1 LQKVFR
7 TPAIVEP
14 EEPKPGP
21 PEADDSTELFA
32 DNVGQTACH
41 KCGNVVDCSQAE
53 PFSIVQCPQCE
64 ARFSAPG
71 KLGQFILLKIMGRG
85 AMGATYKAYD
95 RTLGRYVAIKAMH
108 RKLGKDQK
116 RVDAFFAE
124 ARALAALN
132 HPNVAQVYSLG
143 TEKGQPYIVMELISG
158 GQLDRL
164 YSREKPL
171 EEARAMDLLIDVAE
185 GLKAAGNI
193 GLIHGDV
200 KPANILLDDQ
210 GVAKLVD
217 FGVARLG
224 GGQVTKE
231 DALGTPY
238 YVAPEQIR
246 RQTVDLR
253 TDIYSLGTTLYHA
266 LTGQQAF
273 QGKDVKEVLRARL
286 TGDTPNPRA
295 VRPDLKEETAAL
307 VMRMMSREPAGR
319 QSSYDELLAD
329 MWRTYQAVVQKAI
342 DTHQAAQAATPATNT
357 AAPIDLSQPS
367 LTPARPAKPTT
378 PRRAAQPPR
387 EKRDFTTLVIV
398 LLAMLTALAVVLV
411 LIWWSKHSL

>member
-1 LQKVFR
+1 MD
-7 TPAIVEP
+7 P
-14 EEPKPGP
+14 EEPTTGP
-21 PEADDSTELFA
+21 PQADDSTELFA

-41 KCGNVVDCSQAE
+41 KCGNVVDCSQAK
-53 PFSIVQCPQCE
+53 PFSIVECPQCE
-64 ARFSAPG
+64 AHFSAPG
-71 KLGQFILLKIMGRG
+71 KLGQFILLKVMGKG

-164 YSREKPL
+164 YSRENPL
-171 EEARAMDLLIDVAE
+171 DESRAMDLLIDVAE

-224 GGQVTKE
+224 GGQVTKD

-266 LTGQQAF
+266 LTGQHAF
-273 QGKDVKEVLRARL
+273 QGKNVKEVLRARL
-286 TGDTPNPRA
+286 TGPTPDPRA
-295 VRPDLKEETAAL
+295 VRPDLQQETASL
-307 VMRMMSREPAGR
+307 VMRMMSRDPAGR
-319 QSSYDELLAD
+319 QASYDELLAD

-342 DTHQAAQAATPATNT
+342 DNHQATRAATPATNA
-357 AAPIDLSQPS
+357 AAPVDLSQPS
-367 LTPARPAKPTT
+367 LTPAQPAKSAPARRPAPAKRP
-378 PRRAAQPPR
+378 
-387 EKRDFTTLVIV
+387 KRDFTALVIILLGILS
-398 LLAMLTALAVVLV
+398 LLAMVLV
-411 LIWWSKHSL
+411 LIWWSKHSV

>member
-1 LQKVFR
+1 MDPQ
-7 TPAIVEP
+7 EP
-14 EEPKPGP
+14 TTEP

-41 KCGNVVDCSQAE
+41 KCGNVVDCSQAK
-53 PFSIVQCPQCE
+53 PFTVVECPQCN
-64 ARFSAPG
+64 AHFSAPG
-71 KLGQFILLKIMGRG
+71 QLGQFILLKIMGKG

-143 TEKGQPYIVMELISG
+143 TEKEQPYIVMELISG

-164 YSREKPL
+164 YNREKPL
-171 EEARAMDLLIDVAE
+171 EESRAMDLLIDVAE

-224 GGQVTKE
+224 GGQVAKG

-238 YVAPEQIR
+238 YVAPEQILR
-246 RQTVDLR
+246 KTVDLR
-253 TDIYSLGTTLYHA
+253 TDIYSLGATLYHA

-273 QGKDVKEVLRARL
+273 KGKDVKEVLRARL
-286 TGDTPNPRA
+286 TGPIPDPRS
-295 VRPDLKEETAAL
+295 VRPDLREETAAL

-329 MWRTYQAVVQKAI
+329 MWKTYQAIMQKAI

-357 AAPIDLSQPS
+357 TAPVDLSQPS
-367 LTPARPAKPTT
+367 LIPARPAKPAPT
-378 PRRAAQPPR
+378 RRPVAPKR
-387 EKRDFTTLVIV
+387 EKRDFTALVII
-398 LLAMLTALAVVLV
+398 LLGLLSVLAVVLV
-411 LIWWSKHSL
+411 LIWWSKHSV

>member
-1 LQKVFR
+1 MDSEQ
-7 TPAIVEP
+7 
-14 EEPKPGP
+14 PKTGP
-21 PEADDSTELFA
+21 PQADDSTELFA

-41 KCGNVVDCSQAE
+41 KCGNVVDCSQAK
-53 PFSIVQCPQCE
+53 PFSVVECPQCE

-71 KLGQFILLKIMGRG
+71 KLGQFILLKVMGKG

-171 EEARAMDLLIDVAE
+171 EESRAMDLLIDVAE

-224 GGQVTKE
+224 GGQVTKD

-246 RQTVDLR
+246 RKTVDLR

-273 QGKDVKEVLRARL
+273 KGKDVKEVLKARL
-286 TGDTPNPRA
+286 TGPTPDPRA
-295 VRPDLKEETAAL
+295 VRPDLRKETADL
-307 VMRMMSREPAGR
+307 VMRMMSRDPAGR
-319 QSSYDELLAD
+319 QSSYDELLAE
-329 MWRTYQAVVQKAI
+329 MWRAYQAVGQKGI
-342 DTHQAAQAATPATNT
+342 DTHQAAQAVTPATKT
-357 AAPIDLSQPS
+357 ATLVDLSQPS
-367 LTPARPAKPTT
+367 LIPARPAKPA
-378 PRRAAQPPR
+378 PARRPAPAKR
-387 EKRDFTTLVIV
+387 EKRDFTTLVII
-398 LLAMLTALAVVLV
+398 LLGMLTALAVVLV
-411 LIWWSKHSL
+411 LIWWSKHSI